1 MENSKTSFYLIL
13 ANLIAFIIF
22 LYIHYTTY
30 SINSVP
36 DFMDQ
41 LFQDSSFFLPPLLA
55 FILAFGL
62 TCFNVY
68 YFFKQGI
75 RAIQYGELRDCIFY
89 FGAVLIGAIII
100 PTVLNLFLGKFL
112 GIIGGLLLFTALG
125 YILFS
130 SSNSYS
136 RGR

>member
-1 MENSKTSFYLIL
+1 
-13 ANLIAFIIF
+13 
-22 LYIHYTTY
+22 
-30 SINSVP
+30 
-36 DFMDQ
+36 MDQ